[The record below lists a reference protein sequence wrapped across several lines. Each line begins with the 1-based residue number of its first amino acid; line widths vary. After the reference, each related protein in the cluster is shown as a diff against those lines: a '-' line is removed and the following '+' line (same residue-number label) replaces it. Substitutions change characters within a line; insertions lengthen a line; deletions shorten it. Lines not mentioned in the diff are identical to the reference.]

1 MPELLK
7 VLNLKVYFETDEGEV
22 KAVDGIDLE
31 IKEGET
37 LGLVGE
43 SGCGKTTT
51 GLAIMKLLPW
61 NSKISGKIIFLNED
75 LLSKNEEEMNK
86 IRSNKISMIF
96 QNPNTSLNPLMNVGF
111 QIAEVLMFHKNMSKK
126 DAYKEATK
134 LLEIVGMPEPEKTLR
149 KYPHELSGG
158 MKQRVV
164 IAMALACKPKLVIA
178 DEPTTAVDVTI
189 QAQILELMR
198 ELQKQ
203 FNISILLISHDFGVI
218 AEMCDRVAVM
228 YAGKIVE
235 KGSIKQIFK
244 NPKHPYTIGLLKALP
259 KRNVDWLA
267 TIPGIVPSLINP
279 PKGCRFSNRCEFVMD
294 KCIENNPELL
304 EIEEGHFVACHLINM
319 K

>member
-1 MPELLK
+1 MLELLK
-7 VLNLKVYFETDEGEV
+7 ISNLKVYFETDEGEV

-31 IKEGET
+31 INEGET

-51 GLAIMKLLPW
+51 GLSIIKLLPQ
-61 NSKISGKIIFLNED
+61 NSKVSGKILFLNED
-75 LLSKNEEEMNK
+75 LLSKNEEEMNQ
-86 IRSNKISMIF
+86 IRGNKISMIF
-96 QNPNTSLNPLMNVGF
+96 QNPNTSLNPLMSVGF

-134 LLEIVGMPEPEKTLR
+134 LLKIVGMPDPEKTLK

-189 QAQILELMR
+189 QAQILELMK
-198 ELQKQ
+198 ELQRE

-218 AEMCDRVAVM
+218 AEMCDKVAVM

-279 PKGCRFSNRCEFVMD
+279 PKGCRFSNRCEYVMD
-294 KCIENNPELL
+294 KCIKNNPELL
-304 EIEEGHFVACHLINM
+304 EIEEGHLVACYLINM

>member
-1 MPELLK
+1 P
-7 VLNLKVYFETDEGEV
+7 D
-22 KAVDGIDLE
+22 
-31 IKEGET
+31 
-37 LGLVGE
+37 
-43 SGCGKTTT
+43 
-51 GLAIMKLLPW
+51 
-61 NSKISGKIIFLNED
+61 
-75 LLSKNEEEMNK
+75 
-86 IRSNKISMIF
+86 
-96 QNPNTSLNPLMNVGF
+96 
-111 QIAEVLMFHKNMSKK
+111 
-126 DAYKEATK
+126 
-134 LLEIVGMPEPEKTLR
+134 PEKTLK

-189 QAQILELMR
+189 QAQILELMK
-198 ELQKQ
+198 ELQRE

-218 AEMCDRVAVM
+218 AEMCDKVAVM

-279 PKGCRFSNRCEFVMD
+279 PKGCRFSNRCEYVMD
-294 KCIENNPELL
+294 KCIKNNPELL
-304 EIEEGHFVACHLINM
+304 EIEEGHLVACYLINM